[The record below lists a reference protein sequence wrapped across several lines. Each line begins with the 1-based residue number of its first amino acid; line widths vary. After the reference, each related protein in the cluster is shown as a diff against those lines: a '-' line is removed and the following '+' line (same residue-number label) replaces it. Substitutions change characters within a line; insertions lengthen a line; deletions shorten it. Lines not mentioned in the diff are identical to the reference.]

1 MLGKP
6 RRQAMQEIN
15 SSSMSDIAFLLL
27 VFFLVTTT
35 ISMDKGISLILPAEG
50 NELEVNRK
58 NIISILVNDK
68 GKVLMD
74 DNPTKI
80 NQIKTKASKR
90 ISSNPN
96 IIFSITTHKNTNYD
110 DYILV
115 LDQLKQANDVL
126 RYLETF
132 GDDPLGKLDDTK
144 KDEFLK
150 QLIPTSSSIK
160 SKELSKKIP
169 EDVSSVSGVT
179 QSGNAGNVAV
189 LPMGKNS
196 NETLVR
202 NDTGGLSSG
211 PSMKLH
217 PNFDIDNFVAPI
229 NMASFNIV

>member
-74 DNPTKI
+74 DNPTTI

-90 ISSNPN
+90 IASNPN

-115 LDQLKQANDVL
+115 LDQLKQANAS
-126 RYLETF
+126 
-132 GDDPLGKLDDTK
+132 K
-144 KDEFLK
+144 
-150 QLIPTSSSIK
+150 ISIAN
-160 SKELSKKIP
+160 P
-169 EDVSSVSGVT
+169 
-179 QSGNAGNVAV
+179 
-189 LPMGKNS
+189 
-196 NETLVR
+196 
-202 NDTGGLSSG
+202 
-211 PSMKLH
+211 PS
-217 PNFDIDNFVAPI
+217 F
-229 NMASFNIV
+229 